1 MIKKNLVKVIALII
15 QIVFF
20 FKFKFDRKKLELY
33 DIYIN
38 VIMPLISIILFFVY
52 SCCINKDAGG
62 NVNNGNRTVLYE
74 NGVNDINEADNNGA
88 AVDDEVDNEINNRH
102 INNGNE
108 IIVAN
113 QNNGQPNEQQHL
125 NDAQEQERGE
135 LYNDYTGNI

>member
-1 MIKKNLVKVIALII
+1 
-15 QIVFF
+15 
-20 FKFKFDRKKLELY
+20 
-33 DIYIN
+33 
-38 VIMPLISIILFFVY
+38 MPLISIILFFVY

-74 NGVNDINEADNNGA
+74 NGVNDINEADNSGA
-88 AVDDEVDNEINNRH
+88 AVDDEVDKEINNRQ

-125 NDAQEQERGE
+125 NDAQGQKREEI
-135 LYNDYTGNI
+135 YNKYTGNI

>member
-1 MIKKNLVKVIALII
+1 M
-15 QIVFF
+15 F
-20 FKFKFDRKKLELY
+20 
-33 DIYIN
+33 
-38 VIMPLISIILFFVY
+38 
-52 SCCINKDAGG
+52 NKDAGG

-88 AVDDEVDNEINNRH
+88 AVDDEVDNEINNRQ

-125 NDAQEQERGE
+125 NDAQEQEREE

>member
-62 NVNNGNRTVLYE
+62 KVNNGNRTVLYE

-88 AVDDEVDNEINNRH
+88 AVDDEVDNEINNRQ

-125 NDAQEQERGE
+125 NDAQEQEGEE